1 MAQGKMG
8 LWKARSL
15 APSRAGVLAAVVVL
29 GTWQPAAALSGV
41 TIVSYMALVTIVADL
56 LFLYLGLYAP
66 RNFFLLMGNML
77 CVAANCV
84 FVMMLAEQQGN
95 DSWLVGFVALAVANT
110 VGTLSVLKKYK
121 EQGCASDS
129 DSEDED
135 GYSEGEGEGDEGGT
149 AAAPKHDPAIMD
161 KATRR
166 AKNGARR
173 RKAQRRKGRNQ
184 D

>member
-1 MAQGKMG
+1 MG
-8 LWKARSL
+8 LWKAGSH
-15 APSRAGVLAAVVVL
+15 APSRAGALAAVVML
-29 GTWQPAAALSGV
+29 GSWQPAAALSGV
-41 TIVSYMALVTIVADL
+41 TIVSYMALVTILADL

-95 DSWLVGFVALAVANT
+95 DYWLVGFVALAIANT

-135 GYSEGEGEGDEGGT
+135 GYSEGEGEGDEGE
-149 AAAPKHDPAIMD
+149 ADEKHDPAIMD

-173 RKAQRRKGRNQ
+173 RRKQRSKARKQ
-184 D
+184 E